1 MNGLIKV
8 FRNLLYVLLFGF
20 ASCSNND
27 RLEPFSD
34 TDYFPLQIGQSSEFD
49 LQRTVYSAT
58 ELPEIKNYTIRR
70 LVADSFKDLQDH
82 WTYKIEYAVQNG
94 QKSWKTDSFTT
105 VRQTAA
111 ELLVQENGQT
121 ILTQIYPV
129 SEGTSWNGNC
139 YNSIGELKFR
149 YTKTGHPYQT
159 ESGIFQKTITI
170 VRQDDSTL
178 LSRNKYIEVYA
189 QDVGLVSVE
198 KIFLQ
203 YCSTPDCR
211 GKGIITSGWT
221 ERTVIKNFG
230 K

>member
-1 MNGLIKV
+1 MNGMTNV
-8 FRNLLYVLLFGF
+8 FRNLLYALLFGF
-20 ASCSNND
+20 ASCTSND
-27 RLEPFSD
+27 RLTPFPG
-34 TDYFPLQIGQSSEFD
+34 TDYFPLQIGHSSEFD
-49 LQRTVYSAT
+49 LQRTVYSAS
-58 ELPEIKNYTIRR
+58 ELPEIKNYIIRH
-70 LVADSFKDLQDH
+70 LIADSFKDLQDH

-105 VRQTAA
+105 VRKTAA

-139 YNSIGELKFR
+139 YNSMGEVKFR
-149 YTKTGHPYQT
+149 YTRTGKSYQT
-159 ESGIFQKTITI
+159 KSGIFPKTITI

-178 LSRNKYIEVYA
+178 LSRSKYIEVYA
-189 QDVGLVSVE
+189 QNIGLVSVE

-211 GKGIITSGWT
+211 GKGIISSGWT
-221 ERTVIKNFG
+221 ERAVIKNFV